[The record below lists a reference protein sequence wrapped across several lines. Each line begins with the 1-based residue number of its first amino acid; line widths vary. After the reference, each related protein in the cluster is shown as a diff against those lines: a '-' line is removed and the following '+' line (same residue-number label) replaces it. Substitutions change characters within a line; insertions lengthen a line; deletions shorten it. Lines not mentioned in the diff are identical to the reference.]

1 MRYCR
6 SLRSAIVGVTLALAA
21 CAPVALNVPLAPEQL
36 APEGARTITE
46 GGYRLASLAANDG
59 SSEMIVILALSGG
72 GARSAAL
79 SLGVFKGLRD
89 TTVRSGG
96 RDRRLLDEIDI
107 ISSVSGGSMIAA
119 YYGLHRER
127 LFTDFESDFLRR
139 DINAEVYGIY
149 LLPWNW
155 QWLFDPNYGTN
166 DAMQAIYDR
175 RMYHGATYADLQRR
189 GRPML
194 LVNATDIS
202 FGTAFTFSQDQFD
215 VLCSDLSRMPVARAV
230 AASAGVPVLF
240 TPITVANHADRC
252 GGRRPAA
259 LREAEEGDRT
269 NGDTL
274 SRSRFVRT
282 SIEQYMDGRRARY
295 AHLLD
300 GGVSDNLALRGVIN
314 GLIILGT
321 PATMRARFSN
331 RTRRVLLISVDGAGQ
346 IDDSWAQRRT
356 VTGLA
361 QILNATTGT
370 PMNQYNFET
379 ELLARE
385 ELSRFARRLSE
396 VRCATARTI
405 DGHPCDDVRSYF
417 VRLGLGQIVDAAQR
431 RRLQLTPTTLTL
443 PKETIDELI
452 AVGED
457 QTRNSGD
464 LATFR
469 RELGPDVRGV
479 RFRAN

>member
-1 MRYCR
+1 
-6 SLRSAIVGVTLALAA
+6 
-21 CAPVALNVPLAPEQL
+21 
-36 APEGARTITE
+36 
-46 GGYRLASLAANDG
+46 
-59 SSEMIVILALSGG
+59 
-72 GARSAAL
+72 
-79 SLGVFKGLRD
+79 
-89 TTVRSGG
+89 
-96 RDRRLLDEIDI
+96 
-107 ISSVSGGSMIAA
+107 MIAA

-127 LFTDFESDFLRR
+127 LFTDFERDFLRR
-139 DINAEVYGIY
+139 DINAEVYGVY

-155 QWLFDPNYGTN
+155 QWLFDPDYGTN

-194 LVNATDIS
+194 LINATDIS

-215 VLCSDLSRMPVARAV
+215 VLCSDLSRLPIARAV

-240 TPITVANHADRC
+240 TPITIANYAERC

-259 LREAEEGDRT
+259 LEEAARADQADGDP
-269 NGDTL
+269 L

-282 SIEQYMDGRRARY
+282 SIEQYTDGRRARY

-314 GLIILGT
+314 GLIVLGN
-321 PATMRARFSN
+321 PAAMRARFST
-331 RTRRVLLISVDGAGQ
+331 RTRRILLISVDGAGQ

-361 QILNATTGT
+361 QILNAATGT

-385 ELSRFARRLSE
+385 ELGRFAQRLAE
-396 VRCATARTI
+396 VRCGTARTI

-417 VRLGLGQIVDAAQR
+417 VRLGLGQIADPGQR

-452 AVGED
+452 AVGES
-457 QTRNSGD
+457 QVRNSAA

-469 RELGPDVRGV
+469 DELAVDARTSPR
-479 RFRAN
+479 RARSGAGRP